1 MELEWEQGR
10 TSIRSSLAV
19 PGAILGA
26 ALGADCLLAMSRF
39 GDIPTVLCG
48 AAIALFAVRGGA
60 LTAGRG
66 GRTRTLLALPWVL
79 LFDCLGHHLC
89 FALESAPGDPAG
101 IWQAFLS
108 LESLP
113 TWYWARLA
121 ALAAVSLAA
130 WAMLFHRAGRE
141 RLMLMRALQPVR
153 IKQEPAPAEMEIF
166 LPDLSWIRP
175 HLLVRKFSQGIW
187 LAVLFL
193 CLWLDRLTGQEALW
207 SRAVVGM
214 GFSLLLIASLQ
225 GPSGRLC
232 AGANWLYVRW
242 EGRLW
247 RVPLNRVIDPELRVP
262 LSRLAQVWE
271 LLPLP
276 RRAAFR
282 ATVGAV
288 ISEGKLEDCRIEKP
302 QLIRQSPWEWA
313 VSDSQAVQHIIPK
326 VYPGFT
332 PVPGEAER
340 VQAAPTVRWI
350 NPVVT
355 VLITAVCLA
364 AGMLMGIQEE
374 RRPEAPPP
382 PSVEEPAEPEKTVPA
397 STEAIVPEV
406 IGDYILNGVTL
417 RTDDAFQASTNGFQ
431 DPEHNVDYQMELRFG
446 VNEDAA
452 RLALE
457 ETEGEDAHWLQPEG
471 DGFLWRLGENGVAY
485 QYNLRTVRLSD
496 GRLFHTGAALSERG
510 TMLILTCGHGDK
522 IEEETARGTMLYM
535 LENLQF
541 TGPAITEENYQNQ
554 LRPAVSMGFNYCG
567 QAFFKA
573 PEGLFP
579 YDAYLDTFL
588 PCGGEVQ
595 YYDGGISMMT
605 KAHGLRVSAAVV
617 PNEGTALDVVKEIYE
632 DLKAAGR
639 QYDEGNYLEDAY
651 NEEGNNACRVAVY
664 YDGGRTR
671 VTALVAMEKWKGCYL
686 FKELTCLPEEMDG
699 EYKAVFQ
706 EMEKV
711 CGITV
716 SVMEDLGR
724 QQNGQEA
731 GQ

>member
-1 MELEWEQGR
+1 MELEWEQSR
-10 TSIRSSLAV
+10 TSTRFSLAV
-19 PGAILGA
+19 PGSVLGA

-48 AAIALFAVRGGA
+48 AVIALFAVRGGA

-66 GRTRTLLALPWVL
+66 GRSRTLLALPWVL
-79 LFDCLGHHLC
+79 LFDCLSHHLC

-101 IWQAFLS
+101 VWRVFLS

-113 TWYWARLA
+113 AWYWVRLA
-121 ALAAVSLAA
+121 ALAAVSLAV
-130 WAMLFHRAGRE
+130 WAVLFHRAGRE

-153 IKQEPAPAEMEIF
+153 AKQDPAPATMELF
-166 LPDLSWIRP
+166 LPEPRWIRS
-175 HLLVRKFSQGIW
+175 HLLVRKFSQGLW

-207 SRAVVGM
+207 SRAAVGM

-247 RVPLNRVIDPELRVP
+247 RVPMNRVIDPELRVP

-271 LLPLP
+271 MLPQP
-276 RRAAFR
+276 RRVAFR
-282 ATVGAV
+282 ATVAAV
-288 ISEGKLEDCRIEKP
+288 IAEGKLEDCRIEKP
-302 QLIRQSPWEWA
+302 QLIRQSPWEWV
-313 VSDSQAVQHIIPK
+313 VSDSQGVQHIIPK

-340 VQAAPTVRWI
+340 VQAAPAIRGI
-350 NPVVT
+350 NPAAT

-382 PSVEEPAEPEKTVPA
+382 PPSTEEPAEPEETAPA
-397 STEAIVPEV
+397 VTEAIVPEV
-406 IGDYILNGVTL
+406 IGDYILNGLTL
-417 RTDDAFQASTNGFQ
+417 RTDDTFRATTNEFWDQ
-431 DPEHNVDYQMELRFG
+431 EHDVYYQIELHFG
-446 VNEDAA
+446 VDEDAA
-452 RLALE
+452 RITLE
-457 ETEGEDAHWLQPEG
+457 KAGGEDARWLRPEG
-471 DGFLWRLGENGVAY
+471 DGALWRLGENGVAY
-485 QYNLRTVRLSD
+485 QYKLRTARLPD
-496 GRLFHTGAALSERG
+496 GEFSHTGVALSERG
-510 TMLILTCGHGDK
+510 TMLILSCVHEEE
-522 IEEETARGTMLYM
+522 IEEETARGTLLYM

-541 TGPAITEENYQNQ
+541 TGPAITEENYQEQ
-554 LRPAVSMGFNYCG
+554 LRPAVSLGFNYCG

-573 PEGLFP
+573 PEGMFP
-579 YDAYLDTFL
+579 YSAYLDTFM
-588 PCGGEVQ
+588 PCGGKVN
-595 YYDGGISMMT
+595 YYDDGISMMT

-617 PNEGTALDVVKEIYE
+617 ANEGTALDVVREIYE

-639 QYDEGNYLEDAY
+639 QYDEGNFLEDAY

-671 VTALVAMEKWKGCYL
+671 VTALVAMEKWDGYYL

-699 EYKAVFQ
+699 EYKAVFK
-706 EMEKV
+706 EMETV
-711 CGITV
+711 CGIEV
-716 SVMEDLGR
+716 SIMEDLGR
-724 QQNGQEA
+724 QQK
-731 GQ
+731 